1 MVVVVL
7 APARVAKHPKKVSTT
22 NTLGRDD
29 HGNSSIVLVSSS
41 IRVNAVHIQCKA
53 IFQTE

>member
-22 NTLGRDD
+22 TTLGCDD
-29 HGNSSIVLVSSS
+29 HDNSSIVLVSSS
-41 IRVNAVHIQCKA
+41 ICVNAVHIQRKA
-53 IFQTE
+53 IFQME